1 MSYFS
6 KILIYLLLFSVKAIG
21 AELRSGTNLQTL
33 PEPQEGRIDTNG
45 KFVPP
50 GNELPSGASSGQP
63 QRKDDTLFHPNRVQ
77 DLGGGRLAIG
87 EVVANATTREIS
99 FPAQVN
105 MRTGPL
111 EYALVHANGKIHES
125 LFKTAVRPEDIHL
138 AALLLGMKPQQASVE
153 LDLELVIPSQGA
165 IQMEVGWKK
174 HGPNARYPLEALIL
188 KKPTSPDFQGKG
200 KSKLA
205 EGSWHYNGSSFHR
218 GRFLASQEG
227 SIIALIPDQSALIN
241 NPRPGRMNDEG
252 YSPNTELLPELEKNV
267 TITFHLPKPEKSTP

>member
-1 MSYFS
+1 MSYFY

-77 DLGGGRLAIG
+77 DLGDGRLAIG
-87 EVVANATTREIS
+87 EVVADATTREIS

-153 LDLELVIPSQGA
+153 LDLELAARMLEVPHGA
-165 IQMEVGWKK
+165 EKLRLCLRER
-174 HGPNARYPLEALIL
+174 AR
-188 KKPTSPDFQGKG
+188 
-200 KSKLA
+200 
-205 EGSWHYNGSSFHR
+205 
-218 GRFLASQEG
+218 
-227 SIIALIPDQSALIN
+227 
-241 NPRPGRMNDEG
+241 
-252 YSPNTELLPELEKNV
+252 EL
-267 TITFHLPKPEKSTP
+267 HLPPVVGRANRRPRESPCSLRALQND